1 MNGGRDSD
9 SNGGKPSP
17 LPEGEVGPQGRV
29 RVYGLTGEGV
39 TPHPPASPSTSPSGR
54 GERKGWPRRFAIGG
68 LSLGLAAFFAYA
80 WLGGVL
86 AEIDRTLPP
95 VPDPAKV
102 PTSQIVVDRTD
113 TLLRPYTIAEGRW
126 RLPVTL
132 GEVDPMFLTMLKGY
146 EDRRF
151 DEHHGVDWRAFGRA
165 AGQILRNGH
174 VVSGGSTLTMQVAR
188 LVQGGSTRQ
197 AESKLKQI
205 VHARALEQKLDK
217 NQILSLYLALAPY
230 GGNLEGIR
238 AATLAYFGKEPR
250 RLTIAEAALLVA
262 LPQSPEA
269 RRPDRDPKAA
279 KAARDR
285 VLDRLVTAGVLDEET
300 AASAKTERIPE
311 ARKPFP
317 MLAAHLGDQARK
329 RHPGDPVIK
338 LTIDG
343 RLQAKLETLASTR
356 AAKVGAKTS
365 VAILVADHVTGDILA
380 SVGSAGFMD
389 DGRNG
394 YVDMTEA
401 VRSPGSTLKP
411 LIYGLAFEQGL
422 AHPQSLIEDKP
433 SAFAGY
439 APVNFDGFYRGT
451 VTIHDALTQSLNV
464 PAVQVLDAV
473 GPARLIARLKRAAAN
488 PRLPDMSAAGLA
500 VGLGGV
506 GISLRDLVSVYA
518 AIARGGR
525 PVALHPEPVPI
536 VATADTAPVLDPLAA
551 WYVSDILA
559 DVPPPTIGARGR
571 IAYKTG
577 TSYGYRDAWSIGFDG
592 RTVIGVWAGRAD
604 GAPVS
609 GLSGIGTAA
618 PVLFEAFDK
627 LGGDR
632 APLMPAPRGALIA
645 SNGDLPAPLKRF
657 RGTDTLANKAPDTPQ
672 IAFPP
677 DGVQVDLGIRAG
689 DPMPLMI
696 KIRNGQPP
704 FTWFANGLPIA
715 QTPFSRAESWQPDGP
730 GFVTLSVVD
739 SAGRSDRVTVFV
751 E

>member
-1 MNGGRDSD
+1 MSMERD
-9 SNGGKPSP
+9 GQPSP
-17 LPEGEVGPQGRV
+17 PLRGRV
-29 RVYGLTGEGV
+29 GEGG
-39 TPHPPASPSTSPSGR
+39 TGTLPPDTLASSPALPLPGPPHK
-54 GERKGWPRRFAIGG
+54 GEGAGKLGQKKWPRRVAIAGVV
-68 LSLGLAAFFAYA
+68 LGLAGFFGYA
-80 WLGGVL
+80 GLSDALRQIERG
-86 AEIDRTLPP
+86 LPP
-95 VPDPAKV
+95 VPDPADV

-113 TLLRPYTIAEGRW
+113 ALLRPYTIADGRW

-132 GEVDPMFLTMLKGY
+132 ADVDPMFITMLKGY

-151 DEHHGVDWRAFGRA
+151 DEHHGVDWRALVRA
-165 AGQILRNGH
+165 AAQVARNGH
-174 VVSGGSTLTMQVAR
+174 VVSGGSTLSMQVAR

-197 AESKLKQI
+197 AESKLRQI

-217 NQILSLYLALAPY
+217 DQILSLYLALAPY

-285 VLDRLVTAGVLDEET
+285 VLDRLVTSGVLDGET
-300 AASAKTERIPE
+300 AEAAKTERVPTG
-311 ARKPFP
+311 RKPFP

-329 RHPGDPVIK
+329 RHPGEPVIK
-338 LTIDG
+338 LTVDG
-343 RLQAKLETLASTR
+343 RLQAKLEALASAR
-356 AAKVGAKTS
+356 AAATGAKAS

-389 DGRNG
+389 GSRNG
-394 YVDMTEA
+394 FVDMTEA
-401 VRSPGSTLKP
+401 IRSPGSTLKP

-422 AHPQSLIEDKP
+422 AHPQSLIEDRP

-473 GPARLIARLKRAAAN
+473 GPARLIARMKRADAS

-506 GISLRDLVSVYA
+506 GISLRDLVALYG

-525 PVALHPEPVPI
+525 PVALHAEPAPRTP
-536 VATADTAPVLDPLAA
+536 TAEPAPVLEPLAA
-551 WYVSDILA
+551 WYVADILA

-627 LGGDR
+627 MGGDR
-632 APLMPAPRGALIA
+632 VPLAPAPRGALIA
-645 SNGDLPAPLKRF
+645 GNGDLPAPLKRF
-657 RGTDTLANKAPDTPQ
+657 RGNDIVAGKSPDTPE

-715 QTPFSRAESWQPDGP
+715 RTPFARSESWAPDGP

>member
-1 MNGGRDSD
+1 MNGKPDAD
-9 SNGGKPSP
+9 SNGSP
-17 LPEGEVGPQGRV
+17 RPLA
-29 RVYGLTGEGV
+29 GEGDDA
-39 TPHPPASPSTSPSGR
+39 PRPPSRWRRR
-54 GERKGWPRRFAIGG
+54 GTIAG

-95 VPDPAKV
+95 VPDPAQV
-102 PTSQIVVDRTD
+102 PTSQIVVDRSD

-132 GEVDPMFLTMLKGY
+132 ADVDPMFLTMLKGY

-151 DEHHGVDWRAFGRA
+151 DEHHGVDWRALGRA

-329 RHPGDPVIK
+329 RHPTDPVIR
-338 LTIDG
+338 LTVDG
-343 RLQAKLETLASTR
+343 RLQAKLEALAGTR
-356 AAKVGAKTS
+356 AAKVGAKAS
-365 VAILVADHVTGDILA
+365 VAILVADQVTGDILA

-473 GPARLIARLKRAAAN
+473 GPARLIARLKRAAAS

-506 GISLRDLVSVYA
+506 GISLKDLVSVYA

-525 PVALHPEPVPI
+525 PVALHPEPLPV
-536 VATADTAPVLDPLAA
+536 VASADTAPVLEPLAA

-632 APLMPAPRGALIA
+632 APLPPAPRGALIA

-657 RGTDTLANKAPDTPQ
+657 RGSDILANKAPDTPE

-704 FTWFANGLPIA
+704 FTWFANGVPIA
-715 QTPFSRAESWQPDGP
+715 QTPFARAESWAPDGP

>member
-1 MNGGRDSD
+1 MNGKPDAD
-9 SNGGKPSP
+9 SNGSP
-17 LPEGEVGPQGRV
+17 RPLA
-29 RVYGLTGEGV
+29 GEGDDA
-39 TPHPPASPSTSPSGR
+39 PRPPSRWRRR
-54 GERKGWPRRFAIGG
+54 GTIAG

-86 AEIDRTLPP
+86 AEIDRSLPP

-102 PTSQIVVDRTD
+102 PTSQIVVDRSD

-132 GEVDPMFLTMLKGY
+132 ADVDPMFLTMLKGY

-151 DEHHGVDWRAFGRA
+151 DEHHGVDWRALGRA

-230 GGNLEGIR
+230 GGNLEGVR

-329 RHPGDPVIK
+329 RHPTDPVIR
-338 LTIDG
+338 LTVDG
-343 RLQAKLETLASTR
+343 RLQAKLEALAGIR
-356 AAKVGAKTS
+356 AAKVGAKAS
-365 VAILVADHVTGDILA
+365 VAILVADQVTGDILA

-473 GPARLIARLKRAAAN
+473 GPARLIARLKRAAAS

-506 GISLRDLVSVYA
+506 GISLKDLVSVYA

-525 PVALHPEPVPI
+525 PVALHPEPLPVL
-536 VATADTAPVLDPLAA
+536 ASADTAPVLEPLAA

-632 APLMPAPRGALIA
+632 APLPPAPRGALIA

-657 RGTDTLANKAPDTPQ
+657 RGSDILANKAPDTPE

-704 FTWFANGLPIA
+704 FTWFANGVPIA
-715 QTPFSRAESWQPDGP
+715 QTPFARAESWAPDGP